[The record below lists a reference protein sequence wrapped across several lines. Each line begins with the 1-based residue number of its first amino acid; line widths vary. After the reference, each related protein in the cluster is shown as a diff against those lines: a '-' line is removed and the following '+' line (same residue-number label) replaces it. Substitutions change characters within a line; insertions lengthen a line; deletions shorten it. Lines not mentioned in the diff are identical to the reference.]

1 MVAPLNLEEGQ
12 SSTRPPRFNVQFYSW
27 WRKSMHDCL
36 MAEDSEL
43 WDIVLDGPFIPTTE
57 YNEADRKKIEKSYR
71 AKKLLVCGIGADEYN
86 YIYACESAKEI
97 WDCLR
102 TAHEG
107 TEQVKESKVDMLT
120 TKYENFTMKE
130 RETIHEMYTRFSS
143 ITNELRCLGEPIHS
157 SKQVRKILRVLP
169 TSWASKVDAITKAK
183 DLKVLTMDTLIGNIQ
198 TREMNRNQDPS
209 RKEVKKDRSLALK
222 ISQSDVSSEEEDMA
236 YLSKRFQKIVGY
248 FIRDCLM
255 LKAETREHQRSGGKN
270 DRRRDLV
277 PEKNA
282 RKPAVEYVVNKA
294 LIVWGDSSSESEESE
309 CPDDASM
316 MVVKDDENVFDGL
329 FALMAKSDSEEDK
342 QKVTLLDLKQNL
354 NTYFV
359 RMLRNV
365 ADVLIDS
372 VIKLTAEKDSMN
384 NSLDKF
390 SEEKTALTIHM
401 SVIEEQLTVLDI
413 ENLELKEQ
421 LGIMNEKSGK

>member
-27 WRKSMHDCL
+27 WKTSMHDCL
-36 MAEDSEL
+36 MAEDNEL
-43 WDIVLDGPFIPTTE
+43 WDIVLDGPFIPTTAVKDGE
-57 YNEADRKKIEKSYR
+57 ITKAVPNTCQQYNEVDRKKIEKSYR
-71 AKKLLVCGIGADEYN
+71 AKKLLVCGI
-86 YIYACESAKEI
+86 
-97 WDCLR
+97 
-102 TAHEG
+102 AHEG

-169 TSWASKVDAITKAK
+169 KSWASKVDAITEAK

-198 TREMNRNQDPS
+198 THEMNRNQDPS

-222 ISQSDVSSEEEDMA
+222 ISPSDVSSEEEDMA

-248 FIRDCLM
+248 FIRDCSM
-255 LKAETREHQRSGGKN
+255 LKAETKEHQRSGGEN

-316 MVVKDDENVFDGL
+316 MVVKDDENVSDGL

-359 RMLRNV
+359 RMLRNL

-390 SEEKTALTIHM
+390 SEEKTALTVHK